1 MVGNNNNDNNNNN
14 NNNNSNTNNSNANN
28 FGRDFNHDGDRTWNS
43 TGKYIWDQVMRESGY
58 TFENIAWSDIEA
70 DNSSVVMREFVLSC
84 RRNPPIR
91 RDNSGP
97 YDSDSVLK
105 SFNAGIYKLQRKF
118 ATQIRA
124 NPGDYFNEDE
134 VKECRTMLRKN
145 RSRNMMEGDD
155 DSDLFKGIYPLPKK
169 HSTKTRLF
177 PLGEP
182 PDPAMAAEFRNVDQA
197 SVFTELFRRAQFTR
211 LVESQFTASG
221 IGRSGEVKFL
231 NYLTMF
237 MECYFGLLF
246 TAWFQRKILKSNF
259 AGFVPE
265 YEIPECCCYLGF
277 GCFWACDDGLSR
289 PEGIG
294 EPKSPKRRQAY
305 FVFQELHGIRDSSVA
320 GRITGHIRSVIP
332 DWLKNFFTGKSFRY
346 ASMSKLAW
354 DPAVT
359 YDESVALGGWTTST
373 NRDHYVWEYLVS
385 IIPAV
390 LSLAD
395 YPDCRVLPYN
405 PTAGMLFF
413 HSSLTVQQ
421 RFTKETYETFI
432 QKLYIIDLPEFKF
445 PNTPQRNLLVVVT
458 AVMIMHFDYFYEK
471 YGIQHA
477 YCRKMVHSTM
487 RSGVPFADTQ
497 SNAIELLQ
505 KWSRIVKDDF
515 KKGNAPGNSDRHPLG
530 RRTVADEIA
539 KINTNISNL
548 VAFRAEQQQQL
559 QRIHDRVDEVTEEL
573 VQLKTKS
580 NTMMELLNCV
590 VTQNRFMQHRLNE
603 LLTHQGMPIAE
614 LPQTPENLRRS
625 QIVANAVTNHLQ
637 QQAMDPQIVN
647 PLSRESNDTPVRLTV
662 SPGSQTT
669 NGSPPTNDPTAREE
683 PVPRRQATAPPRR
696 TINEGLLRHRV
707 ASGTAS
713 RGVRNKEEALEKVLM
728 TMYTDPQCGFPQ
740 ARGPGRLDD
749 RISWVMQKVF
759 PTKDRQSQKKI
770 QRVLLFVDG
779 VWTEQER
786 QRVIR
791 RELSDAEALNFFTL
805 LAKRCLKIAWT
816 ASKVAGIEAVGD
828 EESKK
833 KKCPKKSEPTK
844 QASTQMLGM
853 SNMLQT
859 FEFDAFIPDY
869 DKDGNPRDS
878 LVTLQQYGEAA
889 QQQLAEYVRK
899 YHGRRR

>member
-1 MVGNNNNDNNNNN
+1 MAGNNNNNN
-14 NNNNSNTNNSNANN
+14 NNNNSNNPNANN

-58 TFENIAWSDIEA
+58 TFDNIAWSDLEA

-105 SFNAGIYKLQRKF
+105 SFNAGIYKLQRKY

-134 VKECRTMLRKN
+134 VKECRTLLHKN
-145 RSRNMMEGDD
+145 RSRNLMEGDD

-182 PDPAMAAEFRNVDQA
+182 PDPAMAAEFRNVDQV

-211 LVESQFTASG
+211 LVECLFTASG
-221 IGRSGEVKFL
+221 IGRSGEVKFM

-237 MECYFGLLF
+237 MDCYFGLMF
-246 TAWFQRKILKSNF
+246 SAWFQRKVLKSNF

-265 YEIPECCCYLGF
+265 YDIPECCCYLGV

-289 PEGIG
+289 PDGIG
-294 EPKSPKRRQAY
+294 EPKSPKRRRAY
-305 FVFQELHGIRDSSVA
+305 FVFQDLHSIQDSSVA

-373 NRDHYVWEYLVS
+373 NRDHYVWEYLIS

-413 HSSLTVQQ
+413 HQSLSVEQ
-421 RFTKETYETFI
+421 RFTKETYESFI

-445 PNTPQRNLLVVVT
+445 PNTPQRNFLVVVT
-458 AVMIMHFDYFYEK
+458 AVMIMHFDYFYDK

-477 YCRKMVHSTM
+477 YCRKMVHTTM
-487 RSGVPFADTQ
+487 RSGVPYADTQ

-559 QRIHDRVDEVTEEL
+559 QRIHERVDELTEEL
-573 VQLKTKS
+573 VQVKTRC
-580 NTMMELLNCV
+580 NTITELLNCV
-590 VTQNRFMQHRLNE
+590 VTQNRFMQHRINE
-603 LLTHQGMPIAE
+603 LLTHQGIPLTE
-614 LPQTPENLRRS
+614 LPETPENLRRS
-625 QIVANAVTNHLQ
+625 QIIANAVANHLRQ
-637 QQAMDPQIVN
+637 QGTDPQVIN
-647 PLSRESNDTPVRLTV
+647 PPNHQDTNTPELQVAGMGT
-662 SPGSQTT
+662 P
-669 NGSPPTNDPTAREE
+669 NANAPPAATAPTQQPEA
-683 PVPRRQATAPPRR
+683 VPRRQAVAPRR
-696 TINEGLLRHRV
+696 TINEGLLRHRA

-713 RGVRNKEEALEKVLM
+713 RGVCNKEEALEKVLM
-728 TMYTDPQCGFPQ
+728 TMYTSPGNLGFPQ
-740 ARGPGRLDD
+740 ERGPGRLDD
-749 RISWVMQKVF
+749 RITWVMQKIF
-759 PTKDRQSQKKI
+759 PTKDRQSQRKI
-770 QRVLLFVDG
+770 ERVLLFVDG

-786 QRVIR
+786 EKVIKR
-791 RELSDAEALNFFTL
+791 QLSDTEALNFFTI

-816 ASKVAGIEAVGD
+816 ASKVASIEAVED
-828 EESKK
+828 EATRKK
-833 KKCPKKSEPTK
+833 RCPKKSSPTK

-853 SNMLQT
+853 GNMLQT
-859 FEFDAFIPDY
+859 FEFEAFIPDY
-869 DKDGNPRDS
+869 DKDGNPRRS
-878 LVTLQQYGEAA
+878 LVTLEQYGESA
-889 QQQLAEYVRK
+889 QQQLEQYVQQ